1 MHISASQ
8 SGTGTVL
15 VTVANLDDTQSAMLD
30 CILSGL
36 GKIEN
41 VTGRIMAG
49 GREAHNT
56 FTEPE
61 AVKPQAVQNI
71 QLTADGFTAVLP
83 ACCVAAF
90 EVKAE

>member
-1 MHISASQ
+1 
-8 SGTGTVL
+8 
-15 VTVANLDDTQSAMLD
+15 
-30 CILSGL
+30 
-36 GKIEN
+36 
-41 VTGRIMAG
+41 MAG

-56 FTEPE
+56 FVEPE
-61 AVKPQAVQNI
+61 AVKPQTAQNI